1 MEEVVYDLSIR
12 GLNKPVG
19 KQAEGDKEI
28 ADEMEGSANKD
39 SS

>member
-1 MEEVVYDLSIR
+1 MVYDLSIR

-28 ADEMEGSANKD
+28 TEETEGSANND
-39 SS
+39 TS